1 MLRKLT
7 FGRPEFLTG
16 ARAQKPTGTTVSRG
30 EDAVG
35 DADELILNTSETA
48 EAEAETAESPEIGLE
63 PGVPTAENDDP
74 EEIDPDLL
82 AEASFADDGEW
93 EDEDPEPETGSKRR
107 RITRKRVAVGIA
119 ALLFVMLGGVYSQK
133 DKITPRFADTSR
145 NIIGDENTAKIESA
159 YFAFQDH
166 IDQLKYRV
174 FGGSTNPFQAEQVTV
189 SFVKR
194 AEPRTIVYLANTG
207 IPATQAI
214 LTADT
219 MGPTPL
225 QLPQTT
231 QISDSPQTGE
241 GVWTTSGLPRTSPS
255 DMLMAKTFFRPDKTR
270 PYAMVGVLLVDSRRV
285 RLNMVAGTEDPGG
298 YRGVRGAGVIP
309 AAQQSLLV
317 AAWNGGFKG
326 EHGYYGMYGDGRDVV
341 PLRNGLA
348 SIAVMADGTVKI
360 GEYGRDFV
368 RDDNT
373 VAVRQ
378 NAVLLVDHG
387 EISPRVNEGNDTWGY
402 VQVNSAE
409 FITWRSAVGITKDGN
424 LIIAAGNSLSA
435 ASLAKALWAAGAY
448 TAMQLDI
455 NTPYVLISDF
465 FPQPD
470 GTVQAQK
477 FMDSMTDSPSR
488 FLKTQTRD
496 FMYLTLDE
504 TRYR

>member
-1 MLRKLT
+1 VLRRLT
-7 FGRPEFLTG
+7 FRRPEFLIG
-16 ARAQKPTGTTVSRG
+16 ARAQDLTEKTGSGRRGAVRAADRVSRTV
-30 EDAVG
+30 VG
-35 DADELILNTSETA
+35 TAEPETDTEAAPELAATDADEAVELDAQDPNLGDA
-48 EAEAETAESPEIGLE
+48 PPEE
-63 PGVPTAENDDP
+63 DP
-74 EEIDPDLL
+74 EEDEATELL
-82 AEASFADDGEW
+82 PARAH
-93 EDEDPEPETGSKRR
+93 R
-107 RITRKRVAVGIA
+107 RITRKRIALGIA
-119 ALLFVMLGGVYSQK
+119 ITLFVMLGGVYSQK

-145 NIIGDENTAKIESA
+145 NIIGDENTAKIERS

-166 IDQLKYRV
+166 MDQLKYRV
-174 FGGSTNPFQAEQVTV
+174 FGGSTNPFKAEDVTV
-189 SFVKR
+189 SFVKKP
-194 AEPRTIVYLANTG
+194 APRTVVYFANSG
-207 IPATQAI
+207 VPATQAI

-225 QLPQTT
+225 QLPPTT
-231 QISDSPQTGE
+231 QVSDSLQAGE
-241 GVWTTSGLPRTSPS
+241 GVWTTSGLPRTSPT
-255 DMLMAKTFFRPDKTR
+255 DMLMAKTFIRPDKTR
-270 PYAMVGVLLVDSRRV
+270 PYSMVGVLLVDSRRV

-298 YRGVRGAGVIP
+298 YRGVKGLGVIP
-309 AAQQSLLV
+309 ADKQSLLV

-326 EHGYYGMYGDGRDVV
+326 EHGYYGMYCDGREVV

-402 VQVNSAE
+402 VQVNSAD
-409 FITWRSAVGITKDGN
+409 FITWRSAVGMTKDGN
-424 LIIAAGNSLSA
+424 LLIAAGNSLSA

>member
-1 MLRKLT
+1 MT
-7 FGRPEFLTG
+7 DAAETG
-16 ARAQKPTGTTVSRG
+16 ATAGLTRAFHAGAAATSGAEPPAASSPGPAPVI
-30 EDAVG
+30 DA
-35 DADELILNTSETA
+35 T
-48 EAEAETAESPEIGLE
+48 
-63 PGVPTAENDDP
+63 
-74 EEIDPDLL
+74 EIDGFDGDL
-82 AEASFADDGEW
+82 AVEEVVIDATG
-93 EDEDPEPETGSKRR
+93 EDEDEAGLESPRPRHRVTGKR
-107 RITRKRVAVGIA
+107 IAIAIAVT
-119 ALLFVMLGGVYSQK
+119 LFVMLGGIYSQK
-133 DKITPRFADTSR
+133 DKISPRFADTSR
-145 NIIGDENTAKIESA
+145 NIIGDENTAKIERT

-166 IDQLKYRV
+166 VDKLKYRI
-174 FGGSTNPFQAEQVTV
+174 FGGSTNPFKAEDVTV
-189 SFVKR
+189 SFVKK
-194 AEPRTIVYLANTG
+194 AEPRTVVYFANSG

-219 MGPTPL
+219 MGPVPM

-231 QISDSPQTGE
+231 QVSDSPQAGE
-241 GVWTTSGLPRTSPS
+241 GVWTTSGLPRSSPT
-255 DMLMAKTFFRPDKTR
+255 DMLMAKTFFRPDKSR
-270 PYAMVGVLLVDSRRV
+270 PYATVGVLLVDSRRV
-285 RLNMVAGTEDPGG
+285 RLNMVPGTEDPGG
-298 YRGVRGAGVIP
+298 YRGVRGPGVIP
-309 AAQQSLLV
+309 ADRQSLLV

-326 EHGYYGMYGDGRDVV
+326 EHGYYGMYADGREFV

-348 SIAVMADGTVKI
+348 SIAVMTDGTIKV

-409 FITWRSAVGITKDGN
+409 FITWRSAVGLTKDGN

-455 NTPYVLISDF
+455 NTPYVLTSEF

-470 GTVQAQK
+470 GTVQAVR
-477 FMDSMTDSPSR
+477 FMDSMGDSPSR

-504 TRYR
+504 ARYR

>member
-7 FGRPEFLTG
+7 FRRPEFLIGAQAQDLTETADSGRENAVRVADCMTRTTTG
-16 ARAQKPTGTTVSRG
+16 IG
-30 EDAVG
+30 ETEHDPDTSPGPEPPG
-35 DADELILNTSETA
+35 DVTEVDELDTDAPA
-48 EAEAETAESPEIGLE
+48 EE
-63 PGVPTAENDDP
+63 
-74 EEIDPDLL
+74 
-82 AEASFADDGEW
+82 SFADDGEW
-93 EDEDPEPETGSKRR
+93 EDDNPGLETGAKPP
-107 RITRKRVAVGIA
+107 RITRKRIALAVGIS
-119 ALLFVMLGGVYSQK
+119 LFVMLAGVYSQK
-133 DKITPRFADTSR
+133 DKLTPRFADTSR
-145 NIIGDENTAKIESA
+145 NIIGDENTAKIERS
-159 YFAFQDH
+159 YFALQDH
-166 IDQLKYRV
+166 IDQLKYRI
-174 FGGSTNPFQAEQVTV
+174 FGGSTNPFQADEVTV
-189 SFVKR
+189 SFVEKP
-194 AEPRTIVYLANTG
+194 EPRTIVYFANSG
-207 IPATQAI
+207 VPATQAI

-219 MGPTPL
+219 MGPTPI
-225 QLPQTT
+225 QPPQTT
-231 QISDSPQTGE
+231 QISDSPQAGE
-241 GVWTTSGLPRTSPS
+241 GVWTTSGLPRTSPN

-298 YRGVRGAGVIP
+298 YRGVKGLGVIP
-309 AAQQSLLV
+309 ADKQGLLV

-326 EHGYYGMYGDGRDVV
+326 EHGYYGMYCDGREFV

-348 SIAVMADGTVKI
+348 SIAVMADGTIKM

-409 FITWRSAVGITKDGN
+409 FITWRSAVGLTKDGN

-435 ASLAKALWAAGAY
+435 ATLAKALWAAGAY

-470 GTVQAQK
+470 GTVQAQR
-477 FMDSMTDSPSR
+477 FMDSMGDSPSR

>member
-1 MLRKLT
+1 M
-7 FGRPEFLTG
+7 G
-16 ARAQKPTGTTVSRG
+16 AIRG
-30 EDAVG
+30 
-35 DADELILNTSETA
+35 SERIVPNAPGVA
-48 EAEAETAESPEIGLE
+48 EAESLAATSLEPDPVIGATDLDAFDGDLSVEETVADEAGLASPEARHR
-63 PGVPTAENDDP
+63 V
-74 EEIDPDLL
+74 
-82 AEASFADDGEW
+82 
-93 EDEDPEPETGSKRR
+93 
-107 RITRKRVAVGIA
+107 TRKRIAIAIAVS
-119 ALLFVMLGGVYSQK
+119 LFVMLGGIYSQK
-133 DKITPRFADTSR
+133 DKISPRFADTSR
-145 NIIGDENTAKIESA
+145 NIIGDENTAKIERS

-166 IDQLKYRV
+166 VDKLKYRV
-174 FGGSTNPFQAEQVTV
+174 FGGSTNPFKAEEVTV
-189 SFVKR
+189 SFVKKP
-194 AEPRTIVYLANTG
+194 EPRTVVYFANSG
-207 IPATQAI
+207 VPATQAI

-219 MGPTPL
+219 MGPAPL

-231 QISDSPQTGE
+231 QVSDSPQVGE
-241 GVWTTSGLPRTSPS
+241 GVWTTSGLPRTSPT
-255 DMLMAKTFFRPDKTR
+255 DMLMAKTFFRPDKSR
-270 PYAMVGVLLVDSRRV
+270 PYAMVGVLLVDGRRV

-298 YRGVRGAGVIP
+298 YRGVRGLGVIP
-309 AAQQSLLV
+309 ADKQSLLV

-326 EHGYYGMYGDGRDVV
+326 EHGYYGMYVDGREVV

-348 SIAVMADGTVKI
+348 SIAVMGDGTIKV

-409 FITWRSAVGITKDGN
+409 FITWRSAVGLTKDGN

-455 NTPYVLISDF
+455 NTPYVLTSEF

-470 GTVQAQK
+470 GTVQAAR
-477 FMDSMTDSPSR
+477 FMDSMGDSPSR